1 MLKDLIYAVAVQGS
15 LLIYCL
21 PRGFLNWFYCL
32 KANFKV
38 LMLYPVSRFTFY
50 SFLILFPINELNE
63 STICEKSLFIR
74 FLGISVNDSII
85 QIMITSIIG
94 KHSHSRQVTQPMFKR
109 VFPFLS

>member
-21 PRGFLNWFYCL
+21 PRGFLNWFFCL

-38 LMLYPVSRFTFY
+38 LVSYPAFRFTFY
-50 SFLILFPINELNE
+50 SFLSLLLSNVLNE
-63 STICEKSLFIR
+63 STICEKSFFIR
-74 FLGISVNDSII
+74 FLGMSVNDSII

>member
-38 LMLYPVSRFTFY
+38 LMLYPVSQFTFY
-50 SFLILFPINELNE
+50 SFFILFPNNELNE
-63 STICEKSLFIR
+63 STICEKSFFIR
-74 FLGISVNDSII
+74 FLGMSVNDSII
-85 QIMITSIIG
+85 QIMITSIMG

>member
-1 MLKDLIYAVAVQGS
+1 M
-15 LLIYCL
+15 
-21 PRGFLNWFYCL
+21 
-32 KANFKV
+32 
-38 LMLYPVSRFTFY
+38 
-50 SFLILFPINELNE
+50 LNE

-94 KHSHSRQVTQPMFKR
+94 KHSHSKQVTQPMFKR